1 MSITFN
7 ESMVCPAGA
16 MVRGSVDSEI
26 QERDMNKKGRRVARK
41 HSKTRQ
47 RIKSKA
53 RAMRANSKKAKK

>member
-1 MSITFN
+1 
-7 ESMVCPAGA
+7 
-16 MVRGSVDSEI
+16 MVRAAADRDE
-26 QERDMNKKGRRVARK
+26 QESNVNKKGRRVARK